1 MKLLLDHVFLWWND
15 RSEMIAGPL
24 RRAIIDCTNEVFI
37 SAASVWEIG
46 IKRSIGKLGFTR
58 QIVRAIAGH
67 GFVLLPITGEH
78 AEHAAQ
84 LPHHHADPFDR
95 MLVPQAAMEAMVLG
109 TQEVKIRA
117 YGVPILGPL
126 G

>member
-1 MKLLLDHVFLWWND
+1 
-15 RSEMIAGPL
+15 MIAGPL

-46 IKRSIGKLGFTR
+46 IKRSIGKLGLTR
-58 QIVRAIAGH
+58 QIVGAIAGH

-84 LPHHHADPFDR
+84 LPRHHADPFDR
-95 MLVPQAAMEAMVLG
+95 MLVAQAALEAMVLG
-109 TQEVKIRA
+109 TQDRKISV
-117 YGVPILGPL
+117 YGVPIFGLSV
-126 G
+126 